1 MAQTIGEYL
10 YRIAWSLD
18 KSGAANLKK
27 EGDAAQ
33 KSVDSLGK
41 SLDKTE
47 REAKDLTRAADKTA
61 PAVRDVGRASEAA
74 RTETDKLNATAGA
87 VTSTLKRMVAGLAS
101 IAAVKRAFSAIINT
115 ATSMDALANAA
126 AAAGASAAGMARIAY
141 AADLAGVQAGE
152 MDTAL
157 KGVRQTAAQA
167 AAGIGAGAKA
177 WKQIGISTRD
187 ENGNLKD
194 TARLIDELGVKFAQ
208 MDEGRATALGK
219 MLKLTPMVVS
229 ALRSGMMD
237 YAREFDQALGAMT
250 PTFDEAVKAAQRLH
264 AAQSRLT
271 RVSTLLWQGIA
282 SRFFE
287 PFEKA
292 FDTLRKTIITNQAAL
307 VRFGAAVIQPLAY
320 MLTGLAES
328 VSVVSNA
335 LSVLTAGFDTL
346 GPVAQTAVQALI
358 YGGLAYLMVLRKI
371 TMAQIVAAAT
381 NPFVLIGAA
390 IVAVLM
396 LLDDFAVAMRG
407 GKSYFDWGPVVEFAK
422 KVREFGSE
430 IVDWFKALPDKIRDG
445 ITAIGQRLRDMWTS
459 TIEWMSAKWD
469 AFVKT
474 ITGWMPDGLKRQLG
488 IHVEGDVET
497 PDQVRTRAIDAEYNR
512 RVAEDPEQ
520 GAGWSADDFK
530 RLRDTI
536 AAEYDAAHPAPA
548 APAPQAAAPAAEVAA
563 QPQPV
568 AVTASTP
575 DVTLSPTIRA
585 DGTAAAET
593 PETPEIKL
601 PEIKLPEIPAPEV
614 TVNVTPQA
622 VRAGDVTVQGSAAQP
637 APVVPTPAQFAQAV
651 AGMVKPAG
659 SPSAAAPA
667 AGGAVDLSKIGSAL
681 NSAGAVREA
690 IKAQPLGTT
699 TVTNNNDNSR
709 KYDIP
714 VTVNNQ
720 TTVNVQ
726 TMDGSGSS
734 IADQVGSA
742 VDASNAKLVRDMQS
756 PLAAIADDD
765 AGGVSSES

>member
-1 MAQTIGEYL
+1 MATTIGEYL
-10 YRIAWSLD
+10 YKIAWSLD
-18 KSGAANLKK
+18 KSGAASLKK

-33 KSVDSLGK
+33 KSVDGLGK

-74 RTETDKLNATAGA
+74 RTETDKLNTTANS
-87 VTSTLKRMVAGLAS
+87 VTSSLKRMVAGLAS

-126 AAAGASAAGMARIAY
+126 AAAGASAAGMARLAY
-141 AADLAGVQAGE
+141 AADLAGVNAGE

-177 WKQIGISTRD
+177 WKMIGISTRD

-194 TARLIDELGVKFAQ
+194 TAKLIDELGAKFAT

-237 YAREFDQALGAMT
+237 YAKEFDQALGAMT

-271 RVSTLLWQGIA
+271 RISTLLWQGIA

-287 PFEKA
+287 PFERA
-292 FDTLRKTIITNQAAL
+292 FDTLRKAIITNQAAL

-335 LSVLTAGFDTL
+335 LSVLTAGFDSL
-346 GPVAQTAVQALI
+346 GPVAQTAIQALI
-358 YGGLAYLMVLRKI
+358 YGGLAYMMVLRKI

-422 KVREFGSE
+422 KVREFGKE

-445 ITAIGQRLRDMWTS
+445 VTAIGQRLHDMWTS

-474 ITGWMPDGLKRQLG
+474 ITGWMPDSLKRQLG
-488 IHVEGDVET
+488 ITVEDDVET
-497 PDQVRTRAIDAEYNR
+497 PDQIRTRAIDSEYNR

-520 GAGWSADDFK
+520 GAGWSTADYQ

-548 APAPQAAAPAAEVAA
+548 TPAPQAAAPAAEVAA

-568 AVTASTP
+568 TVTAETP
-575 DVTLSPTIRA
+575 NVTLSPTIRT

-593 PETPEIKL
+593 PEIKLPEIKL

-622 VRAGDVTVQGSAAQP
+622 VKAGDVTVQGSAAQP

-651 AGMVKPAG
+651 AGMVRPAG
-659 SPSAAAPA
+659 SPATAAPA

-681 NSAGAVREA
+681 SSAGAVREA
-690 IKAQPLGTT
+690 IKSQPLGTT

-726 TMDGSGSS
+726 TMDSSAGS

-742 VDASNAKLVRDMQS
+742 VDASNAKMVRDMQS
-756 PLAAIADDD
+756 PLAAIADEPQT
-765 AGGVSSES
+765 STSE